1 MAVSHALT
9 RTNLD
14 VEWTLPVD
22 VDVRHGIFGGIASLP
37 HASVGATRNPRRL
50 FVDSIGQVTRNHS
63 HSPLG
68 GHVAYVAGH
77 RPTVFKPCSRFI
89 KYSYSAQ
96 KVERRQGAAPQRSGK
111 RLPLR
116 TTLTMVAS

>member
-1 MAVSHALT
+1 MQLAVSHALT

-50 FVDSIGQVTRNHS
+50 FVDSIGQVACNHS

-68 GHVAYVAGH
+68 GHVALH
-77 RPTVFKPCSRFI
+77 PVFNPVGLSN
-89 KYSYSAQ
+89 
-96 KVERRQGAAPQRSGK
+96 
-111 RLPLR
+111 
-116 TTLTMVAS
+116 TLASTQNTD